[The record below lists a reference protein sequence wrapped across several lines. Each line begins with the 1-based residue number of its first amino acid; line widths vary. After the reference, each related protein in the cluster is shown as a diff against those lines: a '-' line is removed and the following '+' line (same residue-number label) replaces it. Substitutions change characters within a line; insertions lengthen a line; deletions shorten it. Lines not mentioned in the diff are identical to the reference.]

1 MEPIAFLLSNWETYI
16 LVAPYL
22 VFGFWAY
29 RWIGRKPF
37 KNVRKLLAAGL
48 LFWFV
53 FLAGL
58 LVVLFAAGIF
68 FMFKYAEHV

>member
-1 MEPIAFLLSNWETYI
+1 MEQIDFLFSHWETYVLI
-16 LVAPYL
+16 VPYL
-22 VFGFWAY
+22 IFGFWTY

-37 KNVRKLLAAGL
+37 KNSWQLLAAGL
-48 LFWFV
+48 LFWLV